1 MRITAGNIV
10 APLCA
15 AIAFALLGDAAKAQT
30 AFYEPQEQELAG
42 RPGTIIRK
50 EPMPGA
56 PNGAAAYRILY
67 RSTGLHDEPIAVS
80 GVVVVP
86 AGPAPE
92 AGRPIVAW
100 AHPTTGVVPHCAP
113 SLAHFVFQQMQGLRE
128 MVDRGYVV
136 TATDYPGLGTAGPH
150 PYLVGVSEARAV
162 LDSVRAVR
170 ELRNTGGGRRYAVW
184 GHSQGGQASLYSGIL
199 AKTYAPEIELVG
211 IAAAAPATEL
221 AVLMADD
228 LDSNGGR
235 NLTAMTLWSWE
246 RVFDAPMQRVVE
258 GEAIPV
264 VNQLAEECIESPV
277 DLVERQRTDSSLKK
291 TFLSVPNPL
300 DLEPWRSL
308 AARNTP
314 GVLPSDIPVF
324 LSQGED
330 DKLVRP
336 NVTKDYMRQLCDAGS
351 SVQLVIVPGV
361 SHGFIARDSASRAV
375 EWMSDRF
382 ADARAPSDCKPQ

>member
-1 MRITAGNIV
+1 MQIKARDV
-10 APLCA
+10 FAPLTA
-15 AIAFALLGDAAKAQT
+15 AILLAPCGDAAKAQT
-30 AFYEPQEQELAG
+30 AFYTPQEQELAG
-42 RPGTIIRK
+42 PPGTVIRK
-50 EPMPGA
+50 EPMRGA

-80 GVVVVP
+80 GVVVIP
-86 AGPAPE
+86 AGPVPE

-113 SLAHFVFQQMQGLRE
+113 SLTHFVFQQMQGLRE
-128 MVDRGYVV
+128 MVNRGYVV

-361 SHGFIARDSASRAV
+361 SHGFIAQDSASRAV
-375 EWMSDRF
+375 AWMSDRF
-382 ADARAPSDCKPQ
+382 AGARAPTDCAPR

>member
-1 MRITAGNIV
+1 MQIKASNIFV
-10 APLCA
+10 PLAA
-15 AIAFALLGDAAKAQT
+15 AITVALLCDVAKAQS
-30 AFYEPQEQELAG
+30 AFYTPQEQDLAG

-50 EPMPGA
+50 EPMRGA

-80 GVVVVP
+80 GVVVIP

-128 MVDRGYVV
+128 MVNRGYVV

-170 ELRNTGGGRRYAVW
+170 ELPDAGGGRRYAVW
-184 GHSQGGQASLYSGIL
+184 GHSQGGQASLYTGIL
-199 AKTYAPEIELVG
+199 AKSYAPDLELVG

-235 NLTAMTLWSWE
+235 NLTAMTLWSWA

-258 GEAIPV
+258 GAAIPV
-264 VNQLAEECIESPV
+264 VNQLAEECTESPV
-277 DLVERQRTDSSLKK
+277 DLVERQRTASSLKK

-308 AARNTP
+308 ADRNTP
-314 GVLPSDIPVF
+314 GALPSDIPVF

-351 SVQLVIVPGV
+351 SVQLVMVPGV

-382 ADARAPSDCKPQ
+382 ADARAPSDCKPR

>member
-1 MRITAGNIV
+1 MQTKARNV
-10 APLCA
+10 FAPLTA
-15 AIAFALLGDAAKAQT
+15 AILLAQCDGAAKAQT
-30 AFYEPQEQELAG
+30 AFYTPQEQELAG

-50 EPMPGA
+50 DPMRGA

-80 GVVVVP
+80 GVVVIP
-86 AGPAPE
+86 AGPVPE

-100 AHPTTGVVPHCAP
+100 AHPTTGIVPHCAP

-128 MVDRGYVV
+128 MVNRGYVV

-150 PYLVGVSEARAV
+150 PYLVGLSEGRAV

-170 ELRNTGGGRRYAVW
+170 QLPDTGGGRRYAVW

-199 AKTYAPEIELVG
+199 AKSYAPEIELVG

-258 GEAIPV
+258 GAAIPV
-264 VNQLAEECIESPV
+264 VNQLAEECTESPV
-277 DLVERQRTDSSLKK
+277 DLVERQRTASSLKK

-351 SVQLVIVPGV
+351 SVQLVMVPGV
-361 SHGFIARDSASRAV
+361 GHGFIGRDSADRAV
-375 EWMSDRF
+375 AWMSDRF
-382 ADARAPSDCKPQ
+382 ANARAPSDCEPR